1 MKTSNNNTRGR
12 GRGNKDGEQHE
23 LPSNIFTTQSSNSNL
38 MNHNIHLNLP
48 NIQAIHSPPD
58 PIQNPAQPY
67 IPKEQPIHKNY
78 HFRTTS
84 DSTIE

>member
-38 MNHNIHLNLP
+38 MNHNIHLVCLL
-48 NIQAIHSPPD
+48 I
-58 PIQNPAQPY
+58 PIILLTKILQQFTKY
-67 IPKEQPIHKNY
+67 TFK
-78 HFRTTS
+78 F
-84 DSTIE
+84 